1 MIKELSTALW
11 EYQRTTKQEIENIKK
26 IVEKR
31 LKISANEY
39 EKCHKMK
46 IEINNKIQNII
57 ERYKETTQ
65 NNEKL
70 KNIVE
75 EMTSRD
81 NIELKHSSYSE
92 FKNQIIKHAKAR
104 KTRNKN
110 IAKTIL
116 YDRYRANEQ
125 K

>member
-1 MIKELSTALW
+1 MRVPENNKSRNREHKENSW
-11 EYQRTTKQEIENIKK
+11 EK
-26 IVEKR
+26 I
-31 LKISANEY
+31 KISAIEY
-39 EKCHKMK
+39 EMCHKMK

-57 ERYKETTQ
+57 ERYKETAQ

-92 FKNQIIKHAKAR
+92 FKNQIIKYAKAR
-104 KTRNKN
+104 KTKNQN
-110 IAKTIL
+110 IAKAIL
-116 YDRYRANEQ
+116 YDRYRATSKNSNQ
-125 K
+125 RH